1 MKNIELQNAISDV
14 EIIKQIINR
23 EEKDGRLV
31 GITLKSNI
39 VLLAI
44 ASFIAVLL
52 CTLEVISKG
61 SMTTTLLAAPHAS
74 ELKVFGIGFMA
85 MILITLSALLYFIL
99 WRAAKYN
106 NEEYQDYI
114 ARNFIYFKSTS
125 LMSDLLMKFIAI
137 ALLVLANKP
146 EWIALMLTA
155 FIGDYLLQ
163 GRFFTLPN
171 KTSMVLGLICF
182 SITLA
187 MFIKTNANLLIP
199 LAVFSVVSISS
210 LVRLLAKQQQ
220 LANPTETV

>member
-1 MKNIELQNAISDV
+1 MKNIELQNALSDV
-14 EIIKQIINR
+14 EVIKQIINR

-39 VLLAI
+39 VLLAA
-44 ASFIAVLL
+44 ASFLSATL
-52 CTLEVISKG
+52 CIIEIISKG
-61 SMTTTLLAAPHAS
+61 SMTITLLAAPHSS
-74 ELKVFGIGFMA
+74 ELKYFGIGFMA
-85 MILITLSALLYFIL
+85 LILITLTALLYFIL
-99 WRAAKYN
+99 WRAAKHN
-106 NEEYQDYI
+106 NEEYKDYI